1 MDLDIRTLLLAM
13 IVLQLAIGLAML
25 VFWRTQK
32 VFPGFGYVALCNL
45 MMAGAYLMLGLRGVI
60 PLWLSVLGG
69 NLLLALGGLWRW
81 LGVRIFW
88 GRTGHGLPLYLL
100 PLAVVLGCA
109 YFLFAQDSLA
119 WRNLVLTLGLLPM
132 LLNLT
137 WLMLQARVGEN
148 RSLLRMA
155 AAATLSFG
163 VLMLARAVAL
173 FAGGQEIDNL
183 FRAAPPWQGG
193 HYFAL
198 FFMEVF
204 WNLVFVMINNQR
216 LGNQLRET
224 QDEMARLA
232 STDPLTGLL
241 NRRSL
246 MAAGEREFSRASR
259 YGRPLA
265 VLAMDLDY
273 FKQVNDSL
281 GHAAGDRVLVSL
293 AQLLQEQLR
302 ASDALG
308 RVGGDEFIALLP
320 ETVLEGARRV
330 AERLRQAADQELC
343 QAVGGKDL
351 PLSLSVGVSVSHP
364 DDASLDELL
373 ERADLAL
380 YEAKQSGRNRQ
391 VAVERVQAEGAAPSP
406 DQPGSAPEPATA

>member
-1 MDLDIRTLLLAM
+1 
-13 IVLQLAIGLAML
+13 
-25 VFWRTQK
+25 
-32 VFPGFGYVALCNL
+32 
-45 MMAGAYLMLGLRGVI
+45 MACRSI
-60 PLWLSVLGG
+60 FC
-69 NLLLALGGLWRW
+69 LWRW
-81 LGVRIFW
+81 GYLLGKQAI
-88 GRTGHGLPLYLL
+88 GRYGLPLYLL
-100 PLAVVLGCA
+100 PLAVGLGCA
-109 YFLFAQDSLA
+109 YFLFAQSSLA

-155 AAATLSFG
+155 AATTLGFG
-163 VLMLARAVAL
+163 ILMLGRAAAL
-173 FAGGQEIDNL
+173 FAWDQEVDDL
-183 FRAAPPWQGG
+183 LRAAPPWQGG

-224 QDEMARLA
+224 QDELARLA
-232 STDPLTGLL
+232 STDPLTGIL

-246 MAAGEREFSRASR
+246 LLAGEREFLRASR

-265 VLAMDLDY
+265 VLAMDLDH
-273 FKQVNDSL
+273 FKQVNDRL
-281 GHAAGDRVLVSL
+281 GHAAGDRVLVAL
-293 AQLLQEQLR
+293 ARVLQGQLR

-330 AERLRQAADQELC
+330 AERLRQAADQELR
-343 QAVGGKDL
+343 QVLGGQDL
-351 PLSLSVGVSVSHP
+351 ALSLSVGISVSHP
-364 DDASLDELL
+364 EDASLDELL

-380 YEAKQSGRNRQ
+380 YEAKQSGRNCQ
-391 VAVERVQAEGAAPSP
+391 VGVERVQTAGADPSP
-406 DQPGSAPEPATA
+406 DQAGAAPALA